1 MMCRSLR
8 SISMLMIVLLFC
20 AACGGSDDDDEDTFG
35 QVRLINATQVTNLV
49 LSAEGNSDDDYT
61 YSRTAGAPGA
71 ASGYVDFKTQSYSI
85 VVSAEDGSLTASSN
99 GTLSVS
105 EDDHYAVLAYQRGGV
120 INLVMLTEEKD
131 APNSGYT
138 KLTVINAGTDAGT
151 VDVYL
156 VPPGSSLDDRSPVFS
171 ALSGAG
177 GTSLTQ
183 SQTAGTY
190 DVVVTGSNKSND
202 VRLRMSSVVLTSQST
217 VNIVLTPTSGGALLD
232 AVLVKQQGSVQLY
245 RNTSARVRL
254 VAGLENDPNSST
266 SYTVRVTVGADD
278 LGDVVSPS
286 PGTYAMVS
294 GGTSDYAVSVNGTPV
309 SSLPSATF
317 ATGGDYTILV
327 YDSAAPKV
335 TVLTDKNQLPTSGAK
350 IRLVNAALASGV
362 SLSVNYVPLFSQ
374 VAQGRASDYS
384 GISSGS
390 TKLMLSSPA
399 WSGYKLPTERDDNGN
414 VSIASGGVYSYFIL
428 GTGTDETTTL
438 NLTLNRDR

>member
-1 MMCRSLR
+1 
-8 SISMLMIVLLFC
+8 MLSEEK
-20 AACGGSDDDDEDTFG
+20 AD
-35 QVRLINATQVTNLV
+35 
-49 LSAEGNSDDDYT
+49 
-61 YSRTAGAPGA
+61 PG
-71 ASGYVDFKTQSYSI
+71 SGY
-85 VVSAEDGSLTASSN
+85 A
-99 GTLSVS
+99 
-105 EDDHYAVLAYQRGGV
+105 
-120 INLVMLTEEKD
+120 
-131 APNSGYT
+131 
-138 KLTVINAGTDAGT
+138 KLTVVNAGGDAGS

-156 VPPGSSLDDRSPVFS
+156 VPPGSSLDDRSAVFS
-171 ALSGAG
+171 ALSASG

-190 DVVVTGSNKSND
+190 DLVVTGANKSSD
-202 VRLRMSSVVLTSQST
+202 VRLRISSLALSSMDIVD
-217 VNIVLTPTSGGALLD
+217 IVLTPTSGGALLD

-254 VAGLENDPNSST
+254 VAGLENDANSPT

-286 PGTYAMVS
+286 PGTYTLVS

-309 SSLPSATF
+309 NGLPSATF

-374 VAQGRASDYS
+374 VAQGRTSDYS
-384 GISSGS
+384 GISAGS

-399 WSGYKLPTERDDNGN
+399 WSGYKLPPERDDNGN

-438 NLTLNRDR
+438 NLILNRDR

>member
-1 MMCRSLR
+1 MMRRLLR
-8 SISMLMIVLLFC
+8 SVSILTIVLWFC
-20 AACGGSDDDDEDTFG
+20 AACGGSSDDDDNFG
-35 QVRLINATQVTNLV
+35 QVRLINATEVSNLV
-49 LSAEGNSDDDYT
+49 LNAQGNDDDDYT
-61 YSRTAGAPGA
+61 YSRTAGAPGE
-71 ASGYVDFKTQSYSI
+71 ASGYADFKTQSYSI
-85 VVSAEDGSLTASSN
+85 NVSAQDGSLTASST

-105 EDDHYAVLAYQRGGV
+105 EDDHYGVVAYERGDV
-120 INLVMLTEEKD
+120 INLVTLGEEKD
-131 APNSGYT
+131 QPSSGYA

-156 VPPGSSLDDRSPVFS
+156 VSPGSSLDDRSPVFS
-171 ALSGAG
+171 ALSAA

-190 DVVVTGSNKSND
+190 DLVVTASNKSAD
-202 VRLRMSSVVLTSQST
+202 VRLRMSSIVLDSQAI
-217 VNIVLTPTSGGALLD
+217 VNIILTPTSGGALLD
-232 AVLVKQQGSVQLY
+232 GVFVRQQGSVQLY

-254 VAGLENDPNSST
+254 VAGLANDENDINGP
-266 SYTVRVTVGADD
+266 YTVRVTVGADD

-286 PGTYAMVS
+286 PGTYTMVS
-294 GGTSDYAVSVNGTPV
+294 GGTTDYSVSVNGTAV
-309 SSLPSATF
+309 SSLPAATF

-327 YDSAAPKV
+327 YDSADPKV

-350 IRLVNAALASGV
+350 IRLVNAALADGV

-374 VAQGRASDYS
+374 VAQGRASEYS

-399 WSGYKLPTERDDNGN
+399 WSGYKLPPERDDDGN

-428 GTGTDETTTL
+428 GSGTDETTTL